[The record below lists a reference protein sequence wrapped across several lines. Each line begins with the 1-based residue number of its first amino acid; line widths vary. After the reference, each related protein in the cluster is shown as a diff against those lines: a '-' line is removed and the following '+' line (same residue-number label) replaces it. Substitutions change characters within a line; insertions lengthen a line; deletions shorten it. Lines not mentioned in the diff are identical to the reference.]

1 MIHERVYKIL
11 LVDDDL
17 NCLDAIEQILRRDGY
32 DVIPIDTGRSALEL
46 LSKNSVDL
54 AIVDL
59 NLPDIDGLHVLHE
72 INKNFKGIPTIIMT
86 SEPSR
91 EVRLASL
98 EAGAYS
104 FITKPINIPIFRNI
118 ISKAIQSSKM
128 RSMSV
133 RRELIFIKWF
143 RGFIHK

>member
-1 MIHERVYKIL
+1 MVHERVYKIL

-32 DVIPIDTGRSALEL
+32 DVIPIDAGRSALEL
-46 LSKNSVDL
+46 LSKNSFDL

-72 INKNFKGIPTIIMT
+72 IRKNYKSIPTIIMT
-86 SEPSR
+86 SEPSK

-118 ISKAIQSSKM
+118 ITKAIQSSRL
-128 RSMSV
+128 RSMDV

>member
-32 DVIPIDTGRSALEL
+32 EVIPVDAGRLALEL

-72 INKNFKGIPTIIMT
+72 INKHYKGIPTIIMT

-118 ISKAIQSSKM
+118 ISKAIQSSKV
-128 RSMSV
+128 RSMDV

-143 RGFIHK
+143 RGFIHR

>member
-1 MIHERVYKIL
+1 MVHERVYKIL

-32 DVIPIDTGRSALEL
+32 DVIPIDAGRPALEL

-72 INKNFKGIPTIIMT
+72 IRKNYKSVPTIIMT

-104 FITKPINIPIFRNI
+104 FITKPINIPIFRNMI
-118 ISKAIQSSKM
+118 TKAIQSSKL
-128 RSMSV
+128 RSMEV
-133 RRELIFIKWF
+133 RREMIFIKWF